1 MTKKIILSAI
11 PILAAILVGG
21 TILPSFA
28 NDVVICDSNNTISH
42 DEINADVVVPAGET
56 CFIFESTINGN
67 ISSDGAFLII
77 FFSDFN
83 PVVVNGNIHIIN
95 AGSIESDSG
104 VDGII
109 VSGNVKIEDTD
120 NVSLIGFE
128 IGKNLVVENNQDVD
142 LVGFDVGKNAKCLN
156 NGSVTGSG
164 NTYGKNNNGCPV

>member
-1 MTKKIILSAI
+1 MTKMTLFAI

-28 NDVVICDSNNTISH
+28 NDVVICDSNYIISN

-56 CFIFESTINGN
+56 CFIFDSTINGN

-95 AGSIESDSG
+95 AGSLQSDSG

-120 NVSLIGFE
+120 NVDLAGYK
-128 IGKNLVVENNQDVD
+128 IGKNLTVENNQDVVLD
-142 LVGFDVGKNAKCLN
+142 EIDVGKNAKCLN
-156 NGSVTGSG
+156 NGSVSGSG